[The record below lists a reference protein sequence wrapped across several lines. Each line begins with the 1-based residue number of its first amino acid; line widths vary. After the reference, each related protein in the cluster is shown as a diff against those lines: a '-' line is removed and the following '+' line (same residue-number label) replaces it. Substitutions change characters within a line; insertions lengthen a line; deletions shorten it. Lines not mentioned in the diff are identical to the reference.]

1 MGKILDKINNYMRE
15 QNVSEKDL
23 YKSEEELLGSILEII
38 EKENLKKLNS
48 NIIPFPIKNSENSV
62 DKKDHD

>member
-38 EKENLKKLNS
+38 EKENLKNLNS

-62 DKKDHD
+62 HKKDHD

>member
-15 QNVSEKDL
+15 QNVREKDL

-48 NIIPFPIKNSENSV
+48 NIIPFPTKNSENSV
-62 DKKDHD
+62 HKKDPD